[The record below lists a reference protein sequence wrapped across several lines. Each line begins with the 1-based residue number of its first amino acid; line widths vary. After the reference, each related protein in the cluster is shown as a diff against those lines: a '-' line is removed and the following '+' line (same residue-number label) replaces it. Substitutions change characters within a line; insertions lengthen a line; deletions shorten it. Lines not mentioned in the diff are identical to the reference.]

1 MLSDFIPIVDKW
13 LEEDRKAPGK
23 QRHTAMR
30 IYHRLCDK
38 RGFTGCCSTVKKYV
52 RKKKFVMKTMS
63 AGYLPL
69 GHPHGWGRY
78 TLPCGRRMGR
88 CRGTLPVLCADYL
101 FPQI

>member
-13 LEEDRKAPGK
+13 LEENRKAPGK

-30 IYHRLCDK
+30 IYPQLCDK

-69 GHPHGWGRY
+69 GHPHGWGQVDLALRKANGP
-78 TLPCGRRMGR
+78 LPGNSSCSMR
-88 CRGTLPVLCADYL
+88 
-101 FPQI
+101 